1 MYFGALCVGADF
13 AGGLLTL
20 NIINKHKSKAK
31 LIFKDFQATFL
42 KRALSDIQFICEDY
56 EIIERGVL
64 ENLRKKNRVNFKI
77 KVIAVNH
84 DGEKIGVFFLTTSI
98 K

>member
-20 NIINKHKSKAK
+20 NIINKHNSKAK
-31 LIFKDFQATFL
+31 LIFKDFQACFL
-42 KRALSDIQFICEDY
+42 KKALSDIRFICKDCKV
-56 EIIERGVL
+56 IEEGVL
-64 ENLRKKNRVNFKI
+64 ENLSKNTRINFKI
-77 KVIAVNH
+77 KISAIDE
-84 DGEKIGVFFLTTSI
+84 DGEKIADFHLTTSI